1 MKKYDT
7 LYAAGCSF
15 TWHRPLR
22 LEETWPYHLH
32 RRMGIKNLINNGVG
46 GGSNY
51 KIFRRTEEYFRTNKN
66 TSNTLAVIQL
76 TNPLRF
82 ETYDDKF
89 SHIKK
94 YTEENWMDHI
104 ATHVGHNRKTLL
116 GAADQLMKK
125 NDDTPPHKKLAIQLL
140 EARIPV
146 WNETYEFYTY
156 LQQIYSIDAIFKKY
170 GVDVYYM
177 NYHTLKYYSAQR
189 TQILSDSFNWI
200 GGNFDSGNIVSVGDF
215 IDHNQPF
222 GLRPNLY
229 ISETDHH
236 PNSAGNNQLSKF
248 IFEWIKN
255 NPL

>member
-1 MKKYDT
+1 VKKYDT

-15 TWHRPLR
+15 TWHRPLS
-22 LEETWPYHLH
+22 LEKTWPYYLQ
-32 RRMGIKNLINNGVG
+32 RRMGIKNLVNNGHG

-51 KIFRRTEEYFRTNKN
+51 TIFRKTEEYFRTKN
-66 TSNTLAVIQL
+66 PSNALAVIQL

-82 ETYDDKF
+82 ETYDEKEVKWID
-89 SHIKK
+89 HIPTHSRTYDEK
-94 YTEENWMDHI
+94 NWIDHI
-104 ATHVGHNRKTLL
+104 ADR
-116 GAADQLMKK
+116 LMKN
-125 NDDTPPHKKLAIQLL
+125 NDDTPPHKKLAIQLM

-156 LQQIYSIDAIFKKY
+156 LQQIYAIDAIFKKY

-177 NYHTLKYYSAQR
+177 NYNTFKYFSTQR
-189 TQILSDSFNWI
+189 TKILSDSFNWI
-200 GGNFDSGNIVSVGDF
+200 AGDYDSGNIITVGDF
-215 IDHNQPF
+215 FDPKSSIPG
-222 GLRPNLY
+222 GLRKGLY

-248 IFEWIKN
+248 IFEWIKD